1 MTDAELIHRFLDGDI
16 TAFNRLTRKWESAAF
31 NFILRY
37 TGDREEAKDLCQ
49 KTFIRVY
56 KGLRRLRERDRFPTW
71 FYRIALNT
79 CRDAAR
85 VRQRRPIIS
94 MDALEEDERDQ
105 VPELATSRLSSP
117 ESIAHRKS
125 VKELL
130 NEALQSIPEEQRVV
144 VVMKEYQGLKFSE
157 IAEVLK
163 VPMNTVKSRMYY
175 GLNALKKVFDRWN
188 IDEEMVRYEL

>member
-1 MTDAELIHRFLDGDI
+1 
-16 TAFNRLTRKWESAAF
+16 
-31 NFILRY
+31 
-37 TGDREEAKDLCQ
+37 
-49 KTFIRVY
+49 
-56 KGLRRLRERDRFPTW
+56 
-71 FYRIALNT
+71 
-79 CRDAAR
+79 
-85 VRQRRPIIS
+85 

-117 ESIAHRKS
+117 DSFAHRRG
-125 VKELL
+125 VRELL

-144 VVMKEYQGLKFSE
+144 VVMKEYQGLKFWE

-163 VPMNTVKSRMYY
+163 IPINTVKSRMYY